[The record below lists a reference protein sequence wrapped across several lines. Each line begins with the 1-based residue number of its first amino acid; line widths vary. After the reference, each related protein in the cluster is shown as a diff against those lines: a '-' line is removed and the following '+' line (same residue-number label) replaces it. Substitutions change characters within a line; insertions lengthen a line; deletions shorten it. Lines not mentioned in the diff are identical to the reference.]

1 MRSRTKIASLVAAA
15 ALAAPSAAGAQTPA
29 TPPTQLS
36 STGAAQDLGTD
47 AVAPSLTPDAVSH
60 RVLAVWQV
68 STTADTRSTAARVLD
83 ESGRPVGPQL
93 ALPAFGATTSAVV
106 VAARPRAG
114 GWIVAAAV
122 SGAARATRVVSL
134 VVGSD
139 GAVGA
144 RHDVSAAAP
153 YENAGIDSPS
163 IALDPRTGRGVIAWF
178 LDTIAVTEK
187 PRGGV
192 YARAVDASG
201 RVVGA
206 TRAVDVAPKG
216 SSGVD
221 GALTLGFVAKTRRW
235 LAVWQSTRSAGS
247 RSRPRTVRELSA
259 RRLLGDATP
268 RGPVR
273 AVGRPQELV
282 DQRVGDLT
290 LVTDTGSS
298 RPMLLYTLDGRTGA
312 DVVRLLRLDAGGG
325 AAGRGAT
332 TISPAASEPVAY
344 AAPTMV
350 RDPASGGF
358 VVAYT
363 EDCFPIGH
371 EQCPE
376 FTVVHGQRLSSSGS
390 LEGAPGVLAGQAAGS
405 GALERTASGAYLLAW
420 PSPVAFG
427 APYDDPDAMST
438 VYPLKSEIAIRSL
451 AL

>member
-1 MRSRTKIASLVAAA
+1 MRPRTKIALLVASA
-15 ALAAPSAAGAQTPA
+15 ALAMPSAAGAQTPA
-29 TPPTQLS
+29 TQIS

-47 AVAPSLTPDAVSH
+47 AGAPSLTPDAVSH

-83 ESGRPVGPQL
+83 ESGRPVGPQFE
-93 ALPAFGATTSAVV
+93 LPGFAATTSAVV

-114 GWIVAAAV
+114 GWIVVAAV

-134 VVGSD
+134 VVRRD

-153 YENAGIDSPS
+153 YETAGIDSPS

-178 LDTIAVTEK
+178 LDATTAKVR

-192 YARAVDASG
+192 YARAIDASG
-201 RVVGA
+201 RVAGA
-206 TRAVDVAPKG
+206 TRAVDVAPQG

-235 LAVWQSTRSAGS
+235 LAVWQSTRAAGS
-247 RSRPRTVRELSA
+247 RSRPRTVNELSA
-259 RRLLGDATP
+259 RRVLGDAAP

-273 AVGRPQELV
+273 AVGRPGELV

-298 RPMLLYTLDGRTGA
+298 RPMLLYTLDGRTGV

-344 AAPTMV
+344 ADPTVV

-363 EDCFPIGH
+363 EDCAPIGH

-376 FTVVHGQRLSSSGS
+376 FTVVHGQRLSSGGS
-390 LEGAPGVLAGQAAGS
+390 LEGAPGVLVGQAAGS
-405 GALERTASGAYLLAW
+405 GALARTAGGAYLLAW
-420 PSPVAFG
+420 PSAVAFG
-427 APYDDPDAMST
+427 APYDDPAAMAT
-438 VYPLKSEIAIRSL
+438 LYPLKSEIAVRSL